1 MSRILVATQNAGKL
15 EEIQAL
21 LDSLPVELVT
31 PAQLD
36 LDLAIDETGGTY
48 AENAALKAVG
58 YARASGLPSLA
69 DDSGLEVDALAGQP
83 GLHSAR
89 FAPWPGASDADRRRL
104 LLEKLQL
111 KPRPWSARFRC
122 VVAIAGPLGEVQF
135 AQGVCPG
142 EVIPEERGDNGFGY
156 DPIFFIPEVEKT
168 MAELDMAEKNTLS
181 HRGRAVRAAIPIL
194 LQILK
199 NL

>member
-1 MSRILVATQNAGKL
+1 MSKLLVATQNLGKL

-21 LDSLPVELVT
+21 LAGLPVDLIT
-31 PAQLD
+31 PGHLNLD
-36 LDLAIDETGGTY
+36 IAETGSTY
-48 AENAALKAVG
+48 AENAALKAVA
-58 YARASGLPSLA
+58 YAQASGLPSLA

-89 FAPWPGASDADRRRL
+89 FAPWPGASDADRRRF

-122 VVAIAGPLGEVQF
+122 VVALASPLGEVRF
-135 AQGVCPG
+135 AEGVCPG
-142 EVIPEERGDNGFGY
+142 EVIPEERGGNGFGY
-156 DPIFFIPEVEKT
+156 DPIFFIPELGKT

-181 HRGRAVRAAIPIL
+181 HRGRAVQAAIPIL